1 MKFKK
6 LLRCMAAVYLSSATF
21 SIALASDAQALSP
34 HDDGGVLTED
44 LAAKGK
50 IKRLPNGDLVSAYA
64 YGNSDSKTVYDLKAQ
79 KERPAQ
85 DIFIRVSKDDGAT
98 WSAPVNISDTARRTS
113 KQSYWETD
121 VNGDISLGD
130 FYGDSGKPNIFA
142 AGGYV
147 AVSWDDKYCPAVD
160 VDVTNL
166 NDDFPDYNYH
176 QGAATYL
183 DREGRQLPF
192 SCTYIAYTK
201 NPSAID
207 ADGVPTGGTWKREQ
221 LSFGERDAKQNV
233 PRATSYSD
241 GTKVAWNVVWQ
252 EDPEGL
258 KTGTADGPGDG
269 ASGANV
275 NKGTDIW
282 YTYIEDMKAP
292 ALADISFAANVS
304 RVTNN
309 FKKFKKREGDDV
321 VTELTGY
328 LDPICAATPECLDTQ
343 PLLVETGK
351 EGASRANLGMAQVPG
366 QKPVTIIAYEETKGG
381 GEGVD
386 FGKVVRYHRFTF
398 DKPPASYINVAFSSG
413 LQKGGSSTGDAKN
426 QNQPGAKGNFT
437 DSDTLNTSSDPQS
450 EYLDTEGVVSDVY
463 QSPDWQ
469 DPSRI
474 GCVISNPAENARR
487 VRFFGNQA
495 AGMDESINQ
504 SGTKFMFFWKEGAYD
519 QGGPSDIVGR
529 IGKVGTE
536 AVNTGLT
543 PVDLIPAVDTRF
555 TTFTRYVLTSTGSV
569 VYPDGL
575 GGYVDGLGN
584 VVVIAEGDAVL
595 DVTYEEAGGC
605 NYYLTDDDRD
615 HVPPI
620 TLSDRINNSGA
631 MNLSTNA
638 VGEVTSDDTTKTIE
652 ALTITTENNNLED
665 ARAHRGAIRGDTIL
679 FGYSYTSDWAL
690 AKYTTENN
698 YNFFTRRSYD
708 GGHTWTGTQNLTNYL
723 PEAEVDIK
731 EPRIVG
737 APSSTSA
744 CDPVN
749 APEGANCQDPNAFIL
764 AWGSVKNTYA
774 HIESGAELDVFV
786 TKTKDGGR
794 TYEPLKLLS
803 ANVTVPLDPE
813 GEPDFESQLTMKPNG
828 DNLYAVWMETS
839 TDAAGNED
847 TVVRYRA
854 EADLDD
860 AGAPTT
866 ILDDGTVIYNLTR
879 PITVDQGSVSGI
891 VVSATTATGTEYT
904 YPMPQF
910 SYNVTGIAVGS
921 TISVTIN
928 FGSALPTEFAL
939 LKVKDD
945 GTTVEVDATDWVLI
959 GDNLVQVS
967 ITDGGYLDDD
977 GVENGTII
985 DPVTVGVPA
994 QTIEPTPVSTSSGGG
1009 SLGLIELLFG
1019 LFGLGVF
1026 VRRRIRATRT

>member
-6 LLRCMAAVYLSSATF
+6 LLYCMAAAYLSTTGF
-21 SIALASDAQALSP
+21 SVALASDVLALSP
-34 HDDGGVLTED
+34 HDEGGVLTED

-50 IKRLPNGDLVSAYA
+50 IKRLPNGDLISAYA
-64 YGNSDSKTVYDLKAQ
+64 YGDSQSKTVYDLKAQ
-79 KERPAQ
+79 RERPAQ
-85 DIFIRVSKDDGAT
+85 DIFIRVSKDEGAT
-98 WSAPVNISDTARRTS
+98 WSEPVNISDTARKTS
-113 KQSYWETD
+113 KQSYWEAD
-121 VNGDISLGD
+121 INGDISLAD

-142 AGGYV
+142 AGGHV
-147 AVSWDDKYCPAVD
+147 AVTWADKYCPAVG
-160 VDVTNL
+160 VDETSL
-166 NDDFPDYNYH
+166 DDDIPDYNYH

-201 NPSAID
+201 NPSAVD
-207 ADGVPTGGTWKREQ
+207 ADGEPTGGTWKREQ

-233 PRATSYSD
+233 PRATGYSNS
-241 GTKVAWNVVWQ
+241 TKVAWNVVWQ
-252 EDPEGL
+252 EDPAGL
-258 KTGTADGPGDG
+258 KTGSADGPGDG

-292 ALADISFAANVS
+292 ALADINFAANVS

-321 VTELTGY
+321 VTELTGK
-328 LDPICAATPECLDTQ
+328 LDPICAANPDCVDAQ

-351 EGASRANLGMAQVPG
+351 EGASRPNLGMMQVPG

-398 DKPPASYINVAFSSG
+398 DQPPASYINVAFSSG
-413 LQKGGSSTGDAKN
+413 LQKGGSSTGNSKN
-426 QNQPGAKGNFT
+426 QNQPGSKGNFT
-437 DSDTLNTSSDPQS
+437 ANEKQDTGPDPQS
-450 EYLDTEGVVSDVY
+450 EYPDTEGAVSDVY
-463 QSPDWQ
+463 QSPDWE
-469 DPSRI
+469 DPARI

-487 VRFFGNQA
+487 VRFFGNQV

-504 SGTKFMFFWKEGAYD
+504 NGTKWMIFWKEGAYD
-519 QGGPSDIVGR
+519 KGGPSDIVGR

-543 PVDLIPAVDTRF
+543 PVDLIPAVDTSF
-555 TTFTRYVLTSTGSV
+555 TTFTRYVLTSTGTV
-569 VYPDGL
+569 VYPDGA
-575 GGYVDGLGN
+575 GGYVDGVGN
-584 VVVIAEGDAVL
+584 VVDVAEGDAVL

-605 NYYLTDDDRD
+605 NYYLTDDDRN

-620 TLSDRINNSGA
+620 KLSDRINNPGA
-631 MNLSTNA
+631 MNLSTNSLA
-638 VGEVTSDDTTKTIE
+638 EVTSDDTTKTIE

-690 AKYTTENN
+690 AKYTTEDN

-723 PEAEVDIK
+723 PEFEVDIK

-749 APEGANCQDPNAFIL
+749 APDGENCQDPNTFIV
-764 AWGSVKNTYA
+764 AWGSIKNTLA
-774 HIESGAELDVFV
+774 HIGMGTELDVFV
-786 TKTKDGGR
+786 TKTRDGGR

-803 ANVTVPLDPE
+803 ANITVPLDPE

-839 TDAAGNED
+839 TDAAGYED

-854 EADLDD
+854 EADLED
-860 AGAPTT
+860 AGAPMTL
-866 ILDDGTVIYNLTR
+866 LDDGTYIYNYTQ
-879 PITVDQGSVSGI
+879 PITVDQGSVTGL
-891 VVSATTATGTEYT
+891 VVSKTTATGDEYT

-910 SYNVTGIAVGS
+910 SYNVTGLVEGS
-921 TISVTIN
+921 TIAVTIN
-928 FGSALPTEFAL
+928 FGSALPKDIVL
-939 LKVKDD
+939 LKVKTD
-945 GTTVEVDATDWVLI
+945 GTTVEVDEADWQLI
-959 GDNLVQVS
+959 GDNLIQVS
-967 ITDGGYLDDD
+967 ITDGGALDED
-977 GVENGTII
+977 GEANGTIV
-985 DPVTVGVPA
+985 DPVTVGVLS
-994 QTIEPTPVSTSSGGG
+994 STATTTSGSSSGG
-1009 SLGLIELLFG
+1009 SLGLLELLLG
-1019 LFGLGVF
+1019 VFGLGLLT
-1026 VRRRIRATRT
+1026 RRSKN